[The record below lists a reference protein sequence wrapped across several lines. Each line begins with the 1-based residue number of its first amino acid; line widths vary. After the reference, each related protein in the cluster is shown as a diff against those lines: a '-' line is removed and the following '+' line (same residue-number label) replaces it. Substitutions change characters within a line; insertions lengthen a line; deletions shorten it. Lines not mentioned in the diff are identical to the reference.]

1 MKKYKRLSYFGLLLM
16 VALALLWQPAPA
28 QAASQDN
35 NVEWGGLGHNSRDPL
50 YRSPTGAVTT
60 GTPIRLRL
68 RAADNDLTLAQVRV
82 WNDRTN
88 VSTVYNMT
96 RVANNVLLGTDPT
109 PYEFWEVTLPAS
121 ALPTVYW
128 YRFIAIDGSDTNYY
142 EDDGAR
148 TGGWGQVFDASPDNS
163 WQLTIY
169 DAGFNTPSW
178 VQNAV
183 IYQIFPDRFRD
194 GNSSNNPSAG
204 EFFYGNFD
212 TVYRSNASN
221 WNTPICDPRS
231 SFNPGT
237 TCPGIYSQN
246 FYGGDLQGIIDQL
259 AYLDSL
265 GVTAL
270 YLNPI
275 FESPSNHKYD
285 TTDFFVVDDN
295 FGTLATFQT
304 LVTQANA
311 LGINIILD
319 GVFNHSSSDSVYF
332 DRYSR
337 WTGGSLPNVFPTST
351 TLGLDDDSGACET
364 NSGSFTPWYTFFNY
378 TGGGASPCS
387 DNRDYPKWFGIF
399 DSLPVYNHDYGPVRD
414 YFINNGVNSVGPY
427 WISQGAS
434 GWRLDVAPEID
445 HGTINDPTDDYWE
458 DFRAAVHAIAPDA
471 YIVGEEWGNP
481 TSWTIGGEWDA
492 TMNYQ
497 FSAAVLSFWRDSS
510 FSDNDFNGG
519 SSAGV
524 LNPLDAN
531 GVNERLL
538 NLEER
543 YAPPAFYAMMNLFGS
558 HDTNRVLFL
567 LDHNTGSNN
576 PATYNNPAY
585 DWSDAI
591 SRLRGAALM
600 QMTMPGA
607 PTIYYGDEI
616 GLVGPIGFDGSQWQD
631 DPYNRQPYP
640 WLDETGTPFYNH
652 LQSTTSRDALYN
664 YYALLTSTRNS
675 NPALRTGSFDPLYT
689 SGDIYAY
696 GRKMSNDSNT
706 AIVVINGTNS
716 VQSATVNVSGYI
728 PFGANLTDA
737 LTSTA
742 YIVDGSGN
750 INIPS
755 LPARGGVILILNSFT
770 GRPACVTDLVAVS
783 GAGNVNLSWSTVAN
797 ATSYDV
803 YRSRLSGGGFDF
815 IGNVG
820 TNSYLD
826 GSVANATTYYYR
838 VVGRNDATGLTS
850 DLYCNN
856 EASATPALAIGW
868 HTLQWPP
875 TLTHTLSAVTPT
887 ANIYGQVY
895 IGGSTDA
902 QNTPVAGVSVEVG
915 YGPVSTNP
923 NSPSW
928 TWFPAIPNPGYDFN
942 QNNDEYQ
949 GTLLPTAAGTFW
961 YTYRWS
967 TDGGLTW
974 RYSQLNPPGGD
985 YTSGNVGVLT
995 VNPPADT
1002 TAPSAP
1008 TTLAVLATTSTSVTL
1023 GWDAHPNTD
1032 GDLYGFRVYRE
1043 NTASPGYTLI
1053 NTVIGA
1059 GVVQYIDNSVTS
1071 GENYNYYI
1079 TALDD
1084 SLNESGQSNTVNA
1097 DAVLRQVAVTF
1108 VATVPNPSPGTI
1120 YIVGSFNG
1128 WNPGDPT
1135 YAMTQTGPTTWEIT
1149 FDILDGTTI
1158 EYKYSRG
1165 DWLRGDKA
1173 ADGNAEISNRMHT
1186 ANYGVTGV
1194 QTVNNTVAN
1203 WRDPLVVSTN
1213 PADTATGVPPGSTL
1227 DIVWN
1232 QDMPTNL
1239 NSCVTITGPSGAV
1252 TGGWAFDGT
1261 SNTSTFTPSANLEIG
1276 THTVAIAGCVDI
1288 AGDVQQVPY
1297 NYSFDVG
1304 LPAGMVAV
1312 TFSTTVPSHTPTD
1325 VYLVGGFG
1333 SAGYPNWDP
1342 AGILMTQ
1349 VSPTLWE
1356 TTLILPDTVYF
1367 EYKYTR
1373 NDWSNEERDADGYS
1387 GGGNR
1392 NFTVTDGGGQTQ
1404 TVTDTVGNWR
1414 DPYVISVTPA
1424 DASINNPPNT
1434 VVTITWN
1441 KDMPALGG
1449 TFTLTDGVPANVTGT
1464 ITTGT
1469 NTHTFTPDA
1478 VLPDD
1483 TYDVA
1488 VSGNTDNA
1496 GNAQQ
1501 VPFASSFS
1509 VSAIAG
1515 VNVTFSVTVPSHT
1528 PGTVHLIGTF
1538 ASVGG
1543 SDWTHMPMTNV
1554 GGDVW
1559 ELTFNAVPVGTN
1571 FEYKYTRG
1579 SWETVEK
1586 EADGNA
1592 EILSGANRTYL
1603 VPATPAIAD
1612 TVANWRDPYVISS
1625 IPADGATFN
1634 DGNIPT
1640 ITFTWNQDMP
1650 ASLPNNSP
1658 TGVFTVLDSA
1668 LNPVAGVLTYDSATD
1683 THTFTVDA
1691 GALPLPNETYTVT
1704 LSGNNDVAGD
1714 TQQIVSSFGFTVTSV
1729 LYDLN
1734 DGGSTWYNLQW
1745 PPTIAHTL
1753 SAVTPTATIYGQIWI
1768 NGVTGSQNG
1777 VDPTPGLLAEV
1788 GYGPDGTPPNDP
1800 AWVWTTATFNV
1811 NVGNNDEFMGTLL
1824 PTAVGDY
1831 DYLYRYSGDGGATWY
1846 YGTITGPFRD
1856 LTFASYNPA
1865 NAGQLTVTAPTDTTA
1880 PDAPTG
1886 LSVIGVSD
1894 TQIELGWVAHPNTDG
1909 DLFAFEVYRDG
1920 VLIATIT
1927 DPLATSYIDTT
1938 VVTGTTYDYYIVAV
1952 DTSLNASAPSNTVT
1966 ATASTPVV
1974 VVPPVEPPVNPPP
1987 AQNRPMLII
1996 RFENNNNFVGR
2007 GGTKA
2012 IALIFENFSGNGMT
2026 GTLELVLPRGITA
2039 SNARSSHGAPSLFQ
2053 EIAKA
2058 MTDFAKRVSAP
2069 TQAQQTTPASNN
2081 GVRLNFGQVAN
2092 GEQVTLNLDAT
2103 VAPTYTQATALVE
2116 ARLIVNG
2123 QVVDTATALLVV
2135 DNNIVALPATGE
2147 TPAWRDALI
2156 IGLLGLVTLGLTFV
2170 VWRKRAMA

>member
-1 MKKYKRLSYFGLLLM
+1 
-16 VALALLWQPAPA
+16 
-28 QAASQDN
+28 
-35 NVEWGGLGHNSRDPL
+35 
-50 YRSPTGAVTT
+50 
-60 GTPIRLRL
+60 
-68 RAADNDLTLAQVRV
+68 
-82 WNDRTN
+82 
-88 VSTVYNMT
+88 
-96 RVANNVLLGTDPT
+96 
-109 PYEFWEVTLPAS
+109 
-121 ALPTVYW
+121 
-128 YRFIAIDGSDTNYY
+128 
-142 EDDGAR
+142 
-148 TGGWGQVFDASPDNS
+148 
-163 WQLTIY
+163 
-169 DAGFNTPSW
+169 
-178 VQNAV
+178 
-183 IYQIFPDRFRD
+183 
-194 GNSSNNPSAG
+194 
-204 EFFYGNFD
+204 
-212 TVYRSNASN
+212 
-221 WNTPICDPRS
+221 
-231 SFNPGT
+231 
-237 TCPGIYSQN
+237 
-246 FYGGDLQGIIDQL
+246 
-259 AYLDSL
+259 
-265 GVTAL
+265 
-270 YLNPI
+270 
-275 FESPSNHKYD
+275 
-285 TTDFFVVDDN
+285 
-295 FGTLATFQT
+295 
-304 LVTQANA
+304 
-311 LGINIILD
+311 
-319 GVFNHSSSDSVYF
+319 NHSSSDSVYF

-497 FSAAVLSFWRDSS
+497 FSAAVLSFWRDTAL
-510 FSDNDFNGG
+510 SDNDFNGG

-543 YAPPAFYAMMNLFGS
+543 YAPPAFYAMMNNNGS

-770 GRPACVTDLVAVS
+770 GRPACVTDLVAVG

-1002 TAPSAP
+1002 TAPAAP

-1084 SLNESGQSNTVNA
+1084 SLNESAQSNVVNA

-1120 YIVGSFNG
+1120 HIVGSFNG

-1441 KDMPALGG
+1441 KDMPAITG
-1449 TFTLTDGVPANVTGT
+1449 FTLADSIPANVTGT
-1464 ITTGT
+1464 IGTGT

-1592 EILSGANRTYL
+1592 EILSGANRTYV

-1650 ASLPNNSP
+1650 ASLPNNAP

-1668 LNPVAGVLTYDSATD
+1668 LNPVAGVLTYDSGTD

-1714 TQQIVSSFGFTVTSV
+1714 TQQIVSSFSFTVTSV

-1846 YGTITGPFRD
+1846 YGTNTGPFRD

-1920 VLIATIT
+1920 VLIDTIT

-1952 DTSLNASAPSNTVT
+1952 DTSFNASAPSNTVT
-1966 ATASTPVV
+1966 ATASTTVV
-1974 VVPPVEPPVNPPP
+1974 VVTPPVEPPVNPP
-1987 AQNRPMLII
+1987 
-1996 RFENNNNFVGR
+1996 
-2007 GGTKA
+2007 
-2012 IALIFENFSGNGMT
+2012 GN
-2026 GTLELVLPRGITA
+2026 
-2039 SNARSSHGAPSLFQ
+2039 
-2053 EIAKA
+2053 
-2058 MTDFAKRVSAP
+2058 
-2069 TQAQQTTPASNN
+2069 
-2081 GVRLNFGQVAN
+2081 
-2092 GEQVTLNLDAT
+2092 
-2103 VAPTYTQATALVE
+2103 
-2116 ARLIVNG
+2116 
-2123 QVVDTATALLVV
+2123 
-2135 DNNIVALPATGE
+2135 
-2147 TPAWRDALI
+2147 
-2156 IGLLGLVTLGLTFV
+2156 
-2170 VWRKRAMA
+2170 